1 MTGCT
6 VRGMRAVFADQKSVV
21 VRDTEPPSG
30 EGVDLRIAMCGICG
44 SDLHMI
50 ENGMRGVVVGHEF
63 GGWLPDGRLVAVR
76 PTGECGTCRHCSRGK
91 HHLCSDAM
99 ARSHGISMN
108 GGLAE
113 SVRVEESRLTVMPA
127 GSRPRDAAMV
137 EPLAVAL
144 HGARRAGVTRGGHA
158 LVVGAGSIG
167 LLTAAALRAWG
178 VECDIVARHP
188 HQASA
193 AEALGARVV
202 GRPAASAYTHTFD
215 AVCTQETVDLCI
227 EATEPGGTLLE
238 FGLFWTPVSMSN
250 AMLLK
255 EVTFVP
261 AMFYGHDHDYNDFTE
276 SAAILGAD
284 RAVADA
290 LVTHEFGLEE
300 APEAFRT
307 ASRRSSGAIK
317 VHIQP

>member
-1 MTGCT
+1 
-6 VRGMRAVFADQKSVV
+6 MRAVFAEQKSVV
-21 VRDTEPPSG
+21 LRDIEAPDG
-30 EGVDLRIAMCGICG
+30 DGVDLRVAMCGICG

-63 GGWLPDGRLVAVR
+63 GGWLADGRLVAVR
-76 PTGECGTCRHCSRGK
+76 PTGECGACSHCTRGL
-91 HHLCSDAM
+91 HHLCADAM
-99 ARSHGISMN
+99 ARSYGISMN
-108 GGLAE
+108 GGLTE
-113 SVRVEESRLTVMPA
+113 SARVEESRLTVMPE
-127 GSRPRDAAMV
+127 GSRPRDAALV

-144 HGARRAGVTRGGHA
+144 HGARRAGVPTGGRA

-188 HQASA
+188 HQGAA

-202 GRPAASAYTHTFD
+202 GRPASSAYSHTFD

-238 FGLFWTPVSMSN
+238 FGLFWTPVRMSN
-250 AMLLK
+250 ALLLK

-261 AMFYGHDHDYNDFTE
+261 AMFYGHDHNHNDFTE
-276 SAAILGAD
+276 AATIVGAD
-284 RAVADA
+284 PAIADA
-290 LVTHEFGLEE
+290 LVTHEFGLED
-300 APEAFRT
+300 ATEAFRT
-307 ASRRSSGAIK
+307 AADRSSGAIK
-317 VHIQP
+317 VHIRP

>member
-1 MTGCT
+1 
-6 VRGMRAVFADQKSVV
+6 MRAVFAEQKSVV
-21 VRDTEPPSG
+21 LRDIEAPDG
-30 EGVDLRIAMCGICG
+30 DGVDLRVAMCGICG

-63 GGWLPDGRLVAVR
+63 GGWLADGRLVAVR
-76 PTGECGTCRHCSRGK
+76 PTGECGSCSHCTRGR
-91 HHLCSDAM
+91 HHLCADAM
-99 ARSHGISMN
+99 TRSYGISMN
-108 GGLAE
+108 GGLTE
-113 SVRVEESRLTVMPA
+113 SARVEESRLTVMPE
-127 GSRPRDAAMV
+127 GSRPRDAALV

-144 HGARRAGVTRGGHA
+144 HGARRAGVPTGGRA

-178 VECDIVARHP
+178 VGCDIVARHP
-188 HQASA
+188 HQAAA

-202 GRPAASAYTHTFD
+202 GRPASSAYSHTFD

-238 FGLFWTPVSMSN
+238 FGLFWTPVRMSN
-250 AMLLK
+250 ALLLK

-261 AMFYGHDHDYNDFTE
+261 AMFYGHDHDHNDFTE
-276 SAAILGAD
+276 AAAIVGAD
-284 RAVADA
+284 PAVADA
-290 LVTHEFGLEE
+290 LVTHEFGLAD

-307 ASRRSSGAIK
+307 AADRSSGAIK
-317 VHIQP
+317 VHIRP

>member
-1 MTGCT
+1 
-6 VRGMRAVFADQKSVV
+6 MRAVFAEQKSVV
-21 VRDTEPPSG
+21 LRDIEAPDG
-30 EGVDLRIAMCGICG
+30 DGVDLRVAMCGICG

-63 GGWLPDGRLVAVR
+63 GGWLADGRLVAVR
-76 PTGECGTCRHCSRGK
+76 PTGECGACSHCTRGR
-91 HHLCSDAM
+91 HHLCADAM
-99 ARSHGISMN
+99 ARSYGISMN
-108 GGLAE
+108 GGLTE
-113 SVRVEESRLTVMPA
+113 SARVEESRLTVMPE
-127 GSRPRDAAMV
+127 GSRPRDAALV

-144 HGARRAGVTRGGHA
+144 HGARRAGVPTGGRA

-188 HQASA
+188 HQAAA

-202 GRPAASAYTHTFD
+202 GRPASSAYSHTFD

-238 FGLFWTPVSMSN
+238 FGLFWTPVRMSN
-250 AMLLK
+250 ALLLK

-261 AMFYGHDHDYNDFTE
+261 AMFYGHDHDHNDFTE
-276 SAAILGAD
+276 AAAIVGAD
-284 RAVADA
+284 PAVADA
-290 LVTHEFGLEE
+290 LVTHEFGLEDATE
-300 APEAFRT
+300 GFRT
-307 ASRRSSGAIK
+307 AADRSSGAIK
-317 VHIQP
+317 VHIRP

>member
-1 MTGCT
+1 
-6 VRGMRAVFADQKSVV
+6 MRAVFADQKSVV

-76 PTGECGTCRHCSRGK
+76 PTGECGTCRHCNRGK

-202 GRPAASAYTHTFD
+202 GRPVASAYTHTFD

-261 AMFYGHDHDYNDFTE
+261 AMFYGHDHDHNDFTE

-290 LVTHEFGLEE
+290 LVTHEFGLED